1 MKKCRFLFALTLLV
15 FSSSPI
21 FAADTSSSASYDDIN
36 FPQWT
41 RDLRRTEI
49 ITFGSLPFVT
59 IWTTAAYSLAV
70 KGTFHNPLDKSTS
83 GFTEDDQ
90 KKIIAIAAGTS
101 LCLGLADLTINLIT
115 RSVRKSKQK
124 KAFQPIQVIPLSQ
137 QHKEEPPGN
146 PPLMENEDNEGFQ
159 ERGTQAEQEK
169 ENMKEYFIGG
179 MENALF

>member
-1 MKKCRFLFALTLLV
+1 MKSKGRFLCLLTV
-15 FSSSPI
+15 FFFSSYFI
-21 FAADTSSSASYDDIN
+21 FAADTSASSSYNDID
-36 FPQWT
+36 FPQWA

-59 IWTTAAYSLAV
+59 IWTTAGYSLAV

-101 LCLGLADLTINLIT
+101 LCLGLADLTINLIA
-115 RSVRKSKQK
+115 RSVRKSKQRK
-124 KAFQPIQVIPLSQ
+124 TVQTIQVIPLSQ
-137 QHKEEPPGN
+137 QFREEPPN
-146 PPLMENEDNEGFQ
+146 PSQQIQQDDESFLKREIQNGYD
-159 ERGTQAEQEK
+159 RKDT
-169 ENMKEYFIGG
+169 KEYFVGG

>member
-1 MKKCRFLFALTLLV
+1 MKKCRFLFALTFLI
-15 FSSSPI
+15 FSSSLI
-21 FAADTSSSASYDDIN
+21 FAADTTSSTSYDDIS
-36 FPQWT
+36 FPLWT
-41 RDLRRTEI
+41 KDLRRTEI

-83 GFTEDDQ
+83 GFTEEDQ
-90 KKIIAIAAGTS
+90 KKIITIAGGTS
-101 LCLGLADLTINLIT
+101 LCLGLADLAINLIA
-115 RSVRKSKQK
+115 RSVKKSKQK

-137 QHKEEPPGN
+137 LDKEEPPGN
-146 PPLMENEDNEGFQ
+146 PPLLEKEDNEVFQ
-159 ERGTQAEQEK
+159 ERETQAEQEK